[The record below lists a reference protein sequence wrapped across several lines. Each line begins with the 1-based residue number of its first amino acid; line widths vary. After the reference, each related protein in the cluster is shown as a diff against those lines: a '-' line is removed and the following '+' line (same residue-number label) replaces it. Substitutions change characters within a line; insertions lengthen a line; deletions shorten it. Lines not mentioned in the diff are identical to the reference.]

1 MKKFLV
7 LSLLLA
13 LSGCSFFSKGE
24 VKSEEAQVED
34 TVTEEVTLPDPP
46 SILRSEEQS
55 EPATEP
61 EVEPATEPELEP
73 AQEPATEP
81 EVEPAQEPATEPE
94 VEPAQ
99 EPATEPEVEPAQEP
113 ATEPEV
119 EPATEPEVEPAQEPV
134 EQVLSPV
141 SFNLKAS
148 NFAYSQSSLTVK
160 EGQEVTINLDITEG
174 FHDIKIDGVV
184 QTQASGEGTS
194 QVAKFTAPKKGTYEF
209 YCSVGSHR
217 SMGMVGTLIVE

>member
-55 EPATEP
+55 
-61 EVEPATEPELEP
+61 
-73 AQEPATEP
+73 
-81 EVEPAQEPATEPE
+81 EPATEPE

>member
-13 LSGCSFFSKGE
+13 LSGCSLFSKGE

-61 EVEPATEPELEP
+61 EVEPA
-73 AQEPATEP
+73 QETAS
-81 EVEPAQEPATEPE
+81 EPE